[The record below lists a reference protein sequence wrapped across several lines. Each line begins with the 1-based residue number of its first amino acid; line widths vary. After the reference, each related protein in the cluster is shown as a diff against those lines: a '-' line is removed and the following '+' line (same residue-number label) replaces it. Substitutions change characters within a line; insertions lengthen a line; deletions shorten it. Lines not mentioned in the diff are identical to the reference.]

1 MGLMN
6 AGMNSLVWPVLAQI
20 LLTLV
25 VLVVMGIFR
34 RKAMMAREV
43 RISEIALKK
52 DAWPSKPQQA
62 ANNFTNQF
70 ETPVLFYVLS
80 ILAIHV
86 GATGWVMVALAW
98 LFVASRIVHA
108 VIHIGSNNMM
118 IRPLAFLVGCVA
130 ILGMLIGVFIASV

>member
-6 AGMNSLVWPVLAQI
+6 AGASSLVWPVLAQI

-25 VLVVMGIFR
+25 VLVVMGVYR

-43 RISEIALKK
+43 RISEIAIKK

-70 ETPVLFYVLS
+70 ETPVLFYVLA

-86 GATGWVMVALAW
+86 GATGWTMVALAW

-108 VIHIGSNNMM
+108 IIHIGSNNML

-130 ILGMLIGVFIASV
+130 ILGMLVGVFIAAA